1 MDNFFSQFRKE
12 AQKIRLS
19 HKERGV
25 MRRTF
30 EEAMRSGAFV
40 KSPIRIT
47 PSPYPFFSSK
57 LVSPLAFI
65 LLLAIAGGGT
75 AYAAEGAVP
84 GDTLYAIKL
93 KVNEPVR
100 EALAVSSEAKAN
112 WHAEAAERRM
122 EEAEVLAERGTLTP
136 ETKTELEANLD
147 RHAAEVETVVSVIEQ
162 ESPIVAA
169 DISTRFGSAL
179 AAHGAVIAR
188 LGEEGENEVSRHESG
203 DFSRALKDRGR
214 KIAFAERRVSL
225 DDEAEN
231 TVQMAAK
238 LEVAMPA
245 PVAVSGDRE
254 ELTLRLAKNASTTL
268 DEAEVRLDSIRKNLG
283 VTTTARV
290 KAQIGKTRNLIRN
303 LRGEGAS
310 ASSSKDKGEK
320 ALKDAATLKVFIE
333 AQEKFRERV
342 LLPAPGI
349 DDTSENQGDEEENEE
364 DENEKEED

>member
-1 MDNFFSQFRKE
+1 MQWVGLGWHSAALLKLRGHQSLFAPCVSGESWDLLCLREQSDVPMRMLDDTP
-12 AQKIRLS
+12 RL
-19 HKERGV
+19 
-25 MRRTF
+25 
-30 EEAMRSGAFV
+30 
-40 KSPIRIT
+40 
-47 PSPYPFFSSK
+47 
-57 LVSPLAFI
+57 I
-65 LLLAIAGGGT
+65 LT
-75 AYAAEGAVP
+75 CP
-84 GDTLYAIKL
+84 K
-93 KVNEPVR
+93 
-100 EALAVSSEAKAN
+100 
-112 WHAEAAERRM
+112 
-122 EEAEVLAERGTLTP
+122 
-136 ETKTELEANLD
+136 
-147 RHAAEVETVVSVIEQ
+147 
-162 ESPIVAA
+162 
-169 DISTRFGSAL
+169 
-179 AAHGAVIAR
+179 
-188 LGEEGENEVSRHESG
+188 
-203 DFSRALKDRGR
+203 
-214 KIAFAERRVSL
+214 RRVSL